1 METNMRIKSEN
12 IYRWGPSRDII
23 NIIPLLILYMCTY
36 ISSRNTYACTLWK
49 LITCMEHTGVQS
61 TVKTAHNHRRTA
73 VPIPLFQRYNSPLL
87 LCHTSFYTGA
97 RKGSHQLE
105 EKLQFFMQSVFI
117 STGGRGNLWQC
128 FSLPSQLE
136 GDVQVHETTAQSR
149 PKVHQVP
156 FKWVNIFAKLFPQM
170 SPVKQM
176 WLNTVLMQP
185 ANAKSIKQQPSDRL
199 GILMK

>member
-97 RKGSHQLE
+97 RKRSHQLE
-105 EKLQFFMQSVFI
+105 
-117 STGGRGNLWQC
+117 
-128 FSLPSQLE
+128 
-136 GDVQVHETTAQSR
+136 GDDQVHATTAQSR

>member
-36 ISSRNTYACTLWK
+36 ISSRNTNACILWK
-49 LITCMEHTGVQS
+49 LITCTEHTEVQS

-105 EKLQFFMQSVFI
+105 EKLQFFMHSVFI

-136 GDVQVHETTAQSR
+136 GDVHEVEGAWDHSTVKALSASSS
-149 PKVHQVP
+149 
-156 FKWVNIFAKLFPQM
+156 FQM
-170 SPVKQM
+170 SEYICWTLPTDVPSKT
-176 WLNTVLMQP
+176 NVT
-185 ANAKSIKQQPSDRL
+185 KHSIDAASQC
-199 GILMK
+199 